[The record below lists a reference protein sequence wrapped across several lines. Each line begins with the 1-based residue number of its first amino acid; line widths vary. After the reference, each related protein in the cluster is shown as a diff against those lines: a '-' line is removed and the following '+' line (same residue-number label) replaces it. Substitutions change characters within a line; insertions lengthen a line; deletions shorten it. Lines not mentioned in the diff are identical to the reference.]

1 MLRKAG
7 IILLLVFFICGKAF
21 SQSEKLSSKV
31 PRAVLMYQRS
41 MNLAKEREFEK
52 AIVQMNDAIK
62 RDPKF
67 GEAYLRLAGYYTVL
81 GNKGKAFENYKKG
94 IDLLAYNPALAND
107 YITVADAAM
116 DQGDYVLAEEQYQN
130 FLKAGE
136 TAAPKLQKKIP
147 YAEFQIKNCQFAQN
161 AIRNPVNF
169 NPKKL
174 GSQINQFAY
183 QYFPTVTADQ
193 HYFLYTGRGDGPEAD
208 ENLYISEKTHSGW
221 SSPASVSQMINSPY
235 NEGAGTISGDGKTL
249 VFTSC
254 DRTDSYGDCDLYI
267 SVRRGDQWS
276 KPKNMGP
283 VVNSTTWDSQ
293 PSLSADGR
301 TLYFTSLRKNGIG
314 QEDVWMTRLL
324 ENGTWSPAMNL
335 GSPINTS
342 GKDMAPFVHASGTTL
357 YFISDGH
364 VGMGDL
370 DVFEANLENNAWG
383 QPRNLGYPL
392 NTYAKEGSIF
402 ITSNNSVGYYS
413 REVMN
418 PNSGKRSVTIYEF
431 DVPPLWRSKETTTYA
446 QGRVFDAVTKRPI
459 KADVQLYDLDAD
471 ELTQHVNSD
480 QVNGEYTIVLKEGS
494 QYAMYASADSYLLKS
509 LNFDYLKK
517 KDFNPLTLD
526 IYLDPMQSGSSV
538 VLNNLFFESGEYKLE
553 SISKTELK
561 KLIAFMRR
569 NLKIKV
575 EISGHTD
582 DIGSD
587 LANKELSQKRADAVA
602 AYLTTNGISKDRI
615 RSIGYG
621 ETKPAVSNSS
631 ENNRQQNRRIEF
643 RIL

>member
-1 MLRKAG
+1 MSRIAG
-7 IILLLVFFICGKAF
+7 IFLFLVLILCGEAF
-21 SQSEKLSSKV
+21 SQTDKLSSKV

-41 MNLAKEREFEK
+41 MTLAKDREFEK

-67 GEAYLRLAGYYTVL
+67 GEAYLRLAGYYTTL
-81 GNKGKAFENYKKG
+81 GQKGKAYENYKKG
-94 IDLLAYNPALAND
+94 IGLLAYNPALAND
-107 YITVADAAM
+107 YLTVADAAM
-116 DQGDYVLAEEQYQN
+116 DVGDYVVAQEQYQN
-130 FLKAGE
+130 FLKSTDNLPA
-136 TAAPKLQKKIP
+136 KLQKKIP
-147 YAEFQIKNCQFAQN
+147 HAEFQFKNCEFAQK
-161 AIRNPVNF
+161 ALANPVNF

-193 HYFLYTGRGDGPEAD
+193 RYFLYTGRGDGPEAD
-208 ENLYISEKTHSGW
+208 ENLFISEKTSSGW
-221 SSPASVSQMINSPY
+221 GTPASVSPMINSPY

-283 VVNSTTWDSQ
+283 VVNSTAWDSQ

-314 QEDVWMTRLL
+314 QEDIWMTRLQ

-335 GSPINTS
+335 GAPINTPE
-342 GKDMAPFVHASGTTL
+342 KDMAPFIHASGTTL

-364 VGMGDL
+364 IGMGDL
-370 DVFEANLENNAWG
+370 DVYESNFEGNAWN

-392 NTYAKEGSIF
+392 NTFAKEGSVF
-402 ITSNNSVGYYS
+402 ISANNSVGYYS
-413 REVMN
+413 REVTN

-431 DVPPLWRSKETTTYA
+431 DVPPVWRSKETTTYA

-459 KADVQLYDLDAD
+459 KADVQLYDLAAD
-471 ELTQHVNSD
+471 ELTQFVNSD

-509 LNFDYLKK
+509 LNFDYLNKK
-517 KDFNPLTLD
+517 EFNPLTLD
-526 IYLDPMQSGSSV
+526 IYLDPMKSGSTSIM
-538 VLNNLFFESGEYKLE
+538 NNLFFESGKFSLE
-553 SISKTELK
+553 PISKTELK
-561 KLIAFMRR
+561 KLISFMRR
-569 NLKIKV
+569 NSKIKV

-587 LANKELSQKRADAVA
+587 QANLDLSQRRADAVA
-602 AYLTTNGISKDRI
+602 SYLVNNGIAKDRI
-615 RSIGYG
+615 KATGYG
-621 ETKPAVSNSS
+621 ETKPAFPNNSD
-631 ENNRQQNRRIEF
+631 NNRQQNRRIEF